1 MVAGRFD
8 PLVVT
13 AYPLVAIAPVPFS
26 LLGVCLGGA
35 EPVKRF
41 FVLEAILWRKLT

>member
-1 MVAGRFD
+1 MVAERFD

-26 LLGVCLGGA
+26 LLCVCLGAFSSWGRSYGA
-35 EPVKRF
+35 S
-41 FVLEAILWRKLT
+41 